1 MLCLAASVSLSSC
14 IDETVPEDDYATTDQ
29 VGASS
34 SALEASLNGIP
45 TQMTEGYLVYKGEQ
59 VDETDMG
66 YPQFMIALTEMLGD
80 MYPGGEPGYDHYRAY
95 NTLEGT
101 VLSETSYFSYL
112 PWFTLY
118 QFVKTANDVIGA
130 VDLESA
136 TDQQKGLLGSAYAA
150 RAFD

>member
-59 VDETDMG
+59 VYG
-66 YPQFMIALTEMLGD
+66 L
-80 MYPGGEPGYDHYRAY
+80 
-95 NTLEGT
+95 
-101 VLSETSYFSYL
+101 
-112 PWFTLY
+112 
-118 QFVKTANDVIGA
+118 
-130 VDLESA
+130 LESA
-136 TDQQKGLLGSAYAA
+136 RTYSAYRYGRDNGRNSQEQPA
-150 RAFD
+150 REP